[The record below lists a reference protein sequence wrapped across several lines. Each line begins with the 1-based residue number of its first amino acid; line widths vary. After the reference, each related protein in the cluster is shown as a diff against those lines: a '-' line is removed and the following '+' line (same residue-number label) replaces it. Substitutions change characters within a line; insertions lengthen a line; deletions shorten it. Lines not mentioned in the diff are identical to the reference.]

1 MMMSESW
8 LKLTNQVCVVT
19 GATGGMGEKKFVLN
33 LLNRVR
39 WLF

>member
-19 GATGGMGEKKFVLN
+19 GATGGMGEKN
-33 LLNRVR
+33 L
-39 WLF
+39 F